1 MPVALVGPLADAVE
15 QHIVDSQAE
24 FHALLTGSEASPPH
38 AGSFLAAKYVPTAR
52 ATQYRHVN
60 AGLFIGDAGFTW
72 GSGVYVTPITSP
84 ASTAIYGRAGIV
96 ARYDP
101 TGWRTYDAR
110 AGAGLTLYLD
120 WLRLQPDYV
129 EAVTTV
135 HSNHWL
141 HQMRNAFREQFHI
154 DCVFFDPDE
163 WDEPRWYAV
172 PGTVWLAVSDWTAP
186 GLLARGF
193 SNRFH
198 EARLV
203 LLAEEEFVTQPP
215 GLIRA
220 PLLAVRGDAALPV
233 PTANDVRNAYEVPTI
248 IRVPS

>member
-1 MPVALVGPLADAVE
+1 MPVALVGALAQAIDR
-15 QHIVDSQAE
+15 HIVDSKPG
-24 FHALLTGSEASPPH
+24 FDALLAGSEASAPH
-38 AGSFLAAKYVPTAR
+38 AASFLVAKYVPTSR
-52 ATQYRHVN
+52 ATQYRQVN

-72 GSGVYVTPITSP
+72 GTAIYVTPITSP
-84 ASTAIYGRAGIV
+84 ASTAIYGRAGVV
-96 ARYDP
+96 ARCDP
-101 TGWRTYDAR
+101 TGWRTFDAR
-110 AGAGLTLYLD
+110 GGAGLALYLD
-120 WLRLQPDYV
+120 WLLLQPDYV
-129 EAVTTV
+129 DAVTTV
-135 HSNHWL
+135 HANHWL

-163 WDEPRWYAV
+163 WDEPRWYTVA
-172 PGTVWLAVSDWTAP
+172 GTVWFAVSDWTAA

-198 EARLV
+198 DARLV

-220 PLLAVRGDAALPV
+220 PLLALRGDAALPV
-233 PTANDVRNAYEVPTI
+233 PTADQVRAAYDAQTI